1 MAGHVLIEAHVAA
14 LRRRLP
20 ADAVDELA
28 DGLVETFDH
37 HIRDGMGPDRAA
49 SAAITEFGTVEHI
62 TRAFTRDAP
71 GRRVALTL
79 LATGPVVGICWGASL
94 IAAQAWTWPIPA
106 GARLLFGALLIAVV
120 AALLAVA
127 SARTSYAHTRLTA
140 LSGAGL
146 ILLDAAMV
154 GVVALTASA
163 LVWPMA
169 LAIPASL
176 ARIGLTVRALPR
188 VLAS

>member
-1 MAGHVLIEAHVAA
+1 MAGHALIDAHVAA

-49 SAAITEFGTVEHI
+49 SAAIAEFGSVEDI

-71 GRRVALTL
+71 GRRVALVL
-79 LATGPVVGICWGASL
+79 LATGPLVGVSWGAAL
-94 IAAQAWTWPIPA
+94 IAAQAWAWPVPA
-106 GARLLFGALLIAVV
+106 GVRLLFGALLLAVV

-127 SARTSYAHTRLTA
+127 FARTNYARTRLTA
-140 LSGAGL
+140 LSGTGL
-146 ILLDAAMV
+146 ILLDAAMLAA
-154 GVVALTASA
+154 VALAATA

-169 LAIPASL
+169 LAVTASL
-176 ARIGLTVRALPR
+176 ARIGLTLRVLPR